1 MINEFVLNRFIKMIR
16 FVNSNGRFLRHTSSK
31 NTYDYCHIVSMLRKR
46 DKSMTLGLGGWGAGG
61 NVRTTG
67 LESHIGREAVL
78 QKLLFIFTSILGLS
92 LSRRC

>member
-16 FVNSNGRFLRHTSSK
+16 FVNSNGRFLRHASSK
-31 NTYDYCHIVSMLRKR
+31 NTYDYCQHVTKTGQKY
-46 DKSMTLGLGGWGAGG
+46 DAGVGGLGGWGAGG
-61 NVRTTG
+61 NVRMTG

>member
-1 MINEFVLNRFIKMIR
+1 
-16 FVNSNGRFLRHTSSK
+16 
-31 NTYDYCHIVSMLRKR
+31 
-46 DKSMTLGLGGWGAGG
+46 MTLGLGGWGAGG